1 MFENKKIFVFGMARS
16 GYEVS
21 KLLAHYNNEI
31 ILVDKKEQEQEKIK
45 ELEDLNIKVYIDEDA
60 SKYLDETFDYVIKNP
75 GISNEHELVKKAES
89 LGISVINEIEVAYH
103 FLPKVKLI
111 CVTGSNGKT
120 TTTTIIYNMI
130 KRYTSNVH
138 MCGNM
143 GIPLSKMIKDIKDND
158 ILVMEISS
166 QQLNNFKDFKPDIA
180 VLTNLI
186 PVHIDFFGNYESYK
200 NIKKRIFKNFDDKSL
215 AILNLENEDVVEL
228 TKDIKGRKEYFSS
241 KKKTDCY
248 YENNA
253 LYYKNE
259 KVIETKDILVKGMHN
274 YENIMCAILVMK
286 ELGISNQIICDEL
299 KEFTGVEHRI
309 EFVKELNNRK
319 FYNDSKATNTVS
331 TKIALDSFNTPTIL
345 IMGGLDRGHSFDE
358 LDDHLK
364 NVKYIICYGQTK
376 ERIKAW
382 SKVDCKVVENL
393 EEATKKAYEL
403 SEPGDTILLS
413 PACASWDQFNSFEER
428 GTLFKEVINKL

>member
-21 KLLAHYNNEI
+21 KLLAKYNNEI
-31 ILVDKKEQEQEKIK
+31 ILVDKKEQEKEKIK
-45 ELEDLNIKVYIDEDA
+45 ELENLNIKVYIDEDA
-60 SKYLDETFDYVIKNP
+60 SKYLDKTFDYVIKNP

-130 KRYTSNVH
+130 KRYTNNVH
-138 MCGNM
+138 MWGNM

-186 PVHIDFFGNYESYK
+186 PVHIDFFGNYENYK

-299 KEFTGVEHRI
+299 KEFKGVEHRI

>member
-31 ILVDKKEQEQEKIK
+31 ILVDKKEQEKEKIR

-130 KRYTSNVH
+130 KRYTNNVH

-186 PVHIDFFGNYESYK
+186 PVHIDFFGNYENYK

-299 KEFTGVEHRI
+299 KEFKGVEHRI

>member
-21 KLLAHYNNEI
+21 KLLAKYNNEI

-45 ELEDLNIKVYIDEDA
+45 ELENLNIKVYIDEDA
-60 SKYLDETFDYVIKNP
+60 SKYLDKTFDYVIKNP

-130 KRYTSNVH
+130 KRYTNNVH

-186 PVHIDFFGNYESYK
+186 PVHIDFFGNYENYK
-200 NIKKRIFKNFDDKSL
+200 NIKKRIFKNFDEKSL
-215 AILNLENEDVVEL
+215 AILNLENEDVIEL

-299 KEFTGVEHRI
+299 KEFKGVEHRI

>member
-31 ILVDKKEQEQEKIK
+31 ILVDKKEQEKEKIK

-186 PVHIDFFGNYESYK
+186 PVHIDFFGNYENYK
-200 NIKKRIFKNFDDKSL
+200 NIKKRIFKNFDEKSL

-299 KEFTGVEHRI
+299 KEFKGVEHRI

>member
-1 MFENKKIFVFGMARS
+1 
-16 GYEVS
+16 
-21 KLLAHYNNEI
+21 
-31 ILVDKKEQEQEKIK
+31 
-45 ELEDLNIKVYIDEDA
+45 
-60 SKYLDETFDYVIKNP
+60 
-75 GISNEHELVKKAES
+75 
-89 LGISVINEIEVAYH
+89 
-103 FLPKVKLI
+103 
-111 CVTGSNGKT
+111 
-120 TTTTIIYNMI
+120 
-130 KRYTSNVH
+130 
-138 MCGNM
+138 
-143 GIPLSKMIKDIKDND
+143 
-158 ILVMEISS
+158 
-166 QQLNNFKDFKPDIA
+166 
-180 VLTNLI
+180 
-186 PVHIDFFGNYESYK
+186 
-200 NIKKRIFKNFDDKSL
+200 
-215 AILNLENEDVVEL
+215 
-228 TKDIKGRKEYFSS
+228 
-241 KKKTDCY
+241 
-248 YENNA
+248 
-253 LYYKNE
+253 
-259 KVIETKDILVKGMHN
+259 MHN

>member
-21 KLLAHYNNEI
+21 KLLAKYNNEI
-31 ILVDKKEQEQEKIK
+31 ILVDKKEQEKEKIR
-45 ELEDLNIKVYIDEDA
+45 ELENLNIKVYIDEDA

-130 KRYTSNVH
+130 KRYTNNVH

-186 PVHIDFFGNYESYK
+186 PVHIDFFGNYENYK

-228 TKDIKGRKEYFSS
+228 TNDIKGRKEYFSS

-299 KEFTGVEHRI
+299 KEFKGVEHRI

>member
-21 KLLAHYNNEI
+21 KLLAKYNNEI
-31 ILVDKKEQEQEKIK
+31 ILVDKKEQEKEKIK
-45 ELEDLNIKVYIDEDA
+45 ELENLNIKVYIDEDA
-60 SKYLDETFDYVIKNP
+60 SKYLDKTFDYVIKNP

-130 KRYTSNVH
+130 KRYTNNVH

-186 PVHIDFFGNYESYK
+186 PVHIDFFGNYENYK
-200 NIKKRIFKNFDDKSL
+200 NIKKRIFKNFDEKSL

>member
-1 MFENKKIFVFGMARS
+1 MFENKKIFIFGMARS
-16 GYEVS
+16 GYEAA
-21 KLLAHYNNEI
+21 KLLKKHNNEI
-31 ILVDKKEQEQEKIK
+31 VLVDGKKQDEEKVK
-45 ELEDLNIKVYIDEDA
+45 ELENLGVAIYIDEDS
-60 SKYLDETFDYVIKNP
+60 SKYLDDTFDYVVKNP
-75 GISNEHELVKKAES
+75 GISNENELVKKAENF
-89 LGISVINEIEVAYH
+89 GIPVINEVELAFH
-103 FLPKVKLI
+103 FLPNVKLV

-120 TTTTIIYNMI
+120 TTTTLIYNII
-130 KRYTSNVH
+130 KRYTNNVH

-143 GIPLSKMIKDIKDND
+143 GIPLSKMIDDIKEND

-186 PVHIDFFGNYESYK
+186 PVHIDFFKTYENYK
-200 NIKKRIFKNFDDKSL
+200 NIKKRIFKNFDDNSL
-215 AILNLENEDVVEL
+215 AILNLENEDVINL

-241 KKKTDCY
+241 KKISDCY
-248 YENNA
+248 YKEGA
-253 LYYKNE
+253 IYYKNE
-259 KVIETKDILVKGMHN
+259 KIIDTNNIVIKGMHN

-286 ELGISNQIICDEL
+286 ELNIPNKYIIEEL
-299 KEFTGVEHRI
+299 ETFKGVEHRI
-309 EFVKELNNRK
+309 EYVKELNGRK

-331 TKIALDSFNTPTIL
+331 TRIALDSFNTPVIL

-358 LDDHLK
+358 LNEHLK
-364 NVKYIICYGQTK
+364 CVKYIICYGETK

-382 SKVDCKVVENL
+382 SKVECKVVDNL

-403 SEPGDTILLS
+403 SSIGDTILLS

-428 GTLFKEVINKL
+428 GTLYKEVINKL

>member
-31 ILVDKKEQEQEKIK
+31 ILVDKKEQEKEKIK
-45 ELEDLNIKVYIDEDA
+45 ELENLNIKVYIDEDA
-60 SKYLDETFDYVIKNP
+60 SKYLDKTFDYVIKNP

-130 KRYTSNVH
+130 KRYTNNVH

-299 KEFTGVEHRI
+299 KEFKGVEHRI

>member
-21 KLLAHYNNEI
+21 KLLAKYNNEI
-31 ILVDKKEQEQEKIK
+31 ILVDKKEQEKEKIK
-45 ELEDLNIKVYIDEDA
+45 ELENLNIKVYIDEDA
-60 SKYLDETFDYVIKNP
+60 SKYLDKTFDYVIKNP

-299 KEFTGVEHRI
+299 KEFKGVEHRI

-382 SKVDCKVVENL
+382 SKIDCKVVENL

-403 SEPGDTILLS
+403 SQPGDTILLS

>member
-16 GYEVS
+16 GYEVA
-21 KLLAHYNNEI
+21 KLLRKHNNEI
-31 ILVDKKEQEQEKIK
+31 VLVDAKEQDKEKVE
-45 ELEDLNIKVYIDEDA
+45 ELENLGVKVHIDKDA
-60 SKYLDETFDYVIKNP
+60 ISYLDSSFDYVVKNP
-75 GISNEHELVKKAES
+75 GISNENELVKKAFEY
-89 LGISVINEIEVAYH
+89 GISVINEIEVAYH

-130 KRYTSNVH
+130 KRYTPNCF

-143 GIPLSKMIKDIKDND
+143 GIPLSKMIEEIKEND

-180 VLTNLI
+180 VLTNSI
-186 PVHIDFFGNYESYK
+186 PVHIDIFGNYENYK
-200 NIKKRIFKNFDDKSL
+200 NIKKRIFKNFDDNSL
-215 AILNLENEDVVEL
+215 AILNLENEDVMNL

-241 KKKTDCY
+241 KRKADCY
-248 YENNA
+248 YENGII
-253 LYYKNE
+253 YYQNE
-259 KVIETKDILVKGMHN
+259 PIIETKDILVKGMHN

-286 ELGISNQIICDEL
+286 ELNIPNNIIKEEL
-299 KEFTGVEHRI
+299 ETFKGVEHRI
-309 EFVKELNNRK
+309 EFVKELNKRK

-331 TKIALDSFNTPTIL
+331 TKIALDSFDKPTIL

-358 LDDHLK
+358 LNTHLEH
-364 NVKYIICYGQTK
+364 VKYVICYGQTK
-376 ERIKAW
+376 ERIKKW
-382 SKVDCKVVENL
+382 CPKECKVVDNL

-403 SEPGDTILLS
+403 SDKGDIILLS

-428 GTLFKEVINKL
+428 GTLYKDIINKL

>member
-31 ILVDKKEQEQEKIK
+31 ILVDKKEQEKEKIR
-45 ELEDLNIKVYIDEDA
+45 ELENLNIKVYIDEDA

-130 KRYTSNVH
+130 KRYTNNVH

-186 PVHIDFFGNYESYK
+186 PVHIDFFGNYENYK

-299 KEFTGVEHRI
+299 KEFKGVEHRI

>member
-31 ILVDKKEQEQEKIK
+31 ILVDKKEQEKEKIK

-186 PVHIDFFGNYESYK
+186 PVHIDFFGNYENYK

-299 KEFTGVEHRI
+299 KEFKGVEHRI

-428 GTLFKEVINKL
+428 GALFKEVINKL

>member
-1 MFENKKIFVFGMARS
+1 MFENKKICVFGMARS
-16 GYEVS
+16 GYEVA
-21 KLLAHYNNEI
+21 KLLRKHNNEI
-31 ILVDKKEQEQEKIK
+31 VLVDAKEQDKEKVE
-45 ELEDLNIKVYIDEDA
+45 ELENLGVKVHIDKDA
-60 SKYLDETFDYVIKNP
+60 ISYLDSSFDYVVKNP
-75 GISNEHELVKKAES
+75 GISNENELVKKAFEY
-89 LGISVINEIEVAYH
+89 GISVINEIEVAYH

-130 KRYTSNVH
+130 KRYTPNCF

-143 GIPLSKMIKDIKDND
+143 GIPLSKMIEEIKEND

-186 PVHIDFFGNYESYK
+186 PVHIDFFGNYENYK
-200 NIKKRIFKNFDDKSL
+200 NIKKRIFKNFDDNSL
-215 AILNLENEDVVEL
+215 AILNLENEDVMNL

-241 KKKTDCY
+241 KRKADCY
-248 YENNA
+248 YENGII
-253 LYYKNE
+253 YYQNE
-259 KVIETKDILVKGMHN
+259 PIIETKDILVKGMHN

-286 ELGISNQIICDEL
+286 ELNIPNNIIKEEL
-299 KEFTGVEHRI
+299 ETFKGVEHRI
-309 EFVKELNNRK
+309 EFVKELNKRK

-331 TKIALDSFNTPTIL
+331 TKIALDSFDKPTIL

-358 LDDHLK
+358 LNTHLEH
-364 NVKYIICYGQTK
+364 VKYVICYGQTK
-376 ERIKAW
+376 ERIKKW
-382 SKVDCKVVENL
+382 CPKECKVVDNL

-403 SEPGDTILLS
+403 SDKGDIILLS

-428 GTLFKEVINKL
+428 GTLYKDIINKL

>member
-21 KLLAHYNNEI
+21 KLLAKYNNEI
-31 ILVDKKEQEQEKIK
+31 ILVDKKEQEKEKIK
-45 ELEDLNIKVYIDEDA
+45 EIENLNIKVYIDEDA
-60 SKYLDETFDYVIKNP
+60 SKYLDKTFDYVIKNP

>member
-1 MFENKKIFVFGMARS
+1 MFENKKIFIFGMARS
-16 GYEVS
+16 GYEAA
-21 KLLAHYNNEI
+21 KLLKKHNNEI
-31 ILVDKKEQEQEKIK
+31 VLVDGKKQDEEKVK
-45 ELEDLNIKVYIDEDA
+45 ELENLGVIIHIDEDS
-60 SKYLDETFDYVIKNP
+60 SKYLDDTFDYVVKNP
-75 GISNEHELVKKAES
+75 GISNENELVKKAENF
-89 LGISVINEIEVAYH
+89 GIPVINEVELAFH
-103 FLPKVKLI
+103 FLPKVKLV

-120 TTTTIIYNMI
+120 TTTTLIYNII
-130 KRYTSNVH
+130 KRYTNNVH

-143 GIPLSKMIKDIKDND
+143 GIPLSKMIDDIKEND

-186 PVHIDFFGNYESYK
+186 PVHIDFFKTYENYK
-200 NIKKRIFKNFDDKSL
+200 NIKKRIFKNFDDNSL
-215 AILNLENEDVVEL
+215 AILNLENEDVINL

-241 KKKTDCY
+241 KKISDCY
-248 YENNA
+248 YKEGA
-253 LYYKNE
+253 IYYKNE
-259 KVIETKDILVKGMHN
+259 KIIDTNNIVIKGIHN

-286 ELGISNQIICDEL
+286 ELNIPNKYIIEEL
-299 KEFTGVEHRI
+299 ETFKGVEHRI
-309 EFVKELNNRK
+309 EYIKELNGRK

-331 TKIALDSFNTPTIL
+331 TRIALDSFNTPVIL

-358 LDDHLK
+358 LNEHL
-364 NVKYIICYGQTK
+364 NCVKYIICYGETK

-382 SKVDCKVVENL
+382 SKVECKVVDNL

-403 SEPGDTILLS
+403 SSDGDTILLS

-428 GTLFKEVINKL
+428 GTLYKDVINKL

>member
-1 MFENKKIFVFGMARS
+1 MFENKKICVFGMARS
-16 GYEVS
+16 GYEVA
-21 KLLAHYNNEI
+21 KLLRKHNNEI
-31 ILVDKKEQEQEKIK
+31 VLVDAKEQDKEKVE
-45 ELEDLNIKVYIDEDA
+45 ELENLGVKVHIDKDA
-60 SKYLDETFDYVIKNP
+60 ISYLDSSFDYVVKNP
-75 GISNEHELVKKAES
+75 GISNENELVKKAFEY
-89 LGISVINEIEVAYH
+89 GISVINEIEVAYH

-111 CVTGSNGKT
+111 FVTGSNGKT

-130 KRYTSNVH
+130 KRYTPNCF

-143 GIPLSKMIKDIKDND
+143 GIPLSKMIEEIKEND

-186 PVHIDFFGNYESYK
+186 PVHIDFFGNYENYK
-200 NIKKRIFKNFDDKSL
+200 NIKKRIFKNFDDNSL
-215 AILNLENEDVVEL
+215 AILNLENEDVMNL

-241 KKKTDCY
+241 KRKADCY
-248 YENNA
+248 YENGII
-253 LYYKNE
+253 YYQNE
-259 KVIETKDILVKGMHN
+259 PIIETKDILVKGMHN

-286 ELGISNQIICDEL
+286 ELNIPNNIIKEEL
-299 KEFTGVEHRI
+299 ETFKGVEHRI
-309 EFVKELNNRK
+309 EFVKELNKRK

-331 TKIALDSFNTPTIL
+331 TKIALDSFDKPTIL

-358 LDDHLK
+358 LNTHLEH
-364 NVKYIICYGQTK
+364 VKYVICYGQTK
-376 ERIKAW
+376 ERIKKW
-382 SKVDCKVVENL
+382 CPKECKVVDNL

-403 SEPGDTILLS
+403 SDKGDIILLS

-428 GTLFKEVINKL
+428 GTLYKDIINKL

>member
-21 KLLAHYNNEI
+21 KLLAKYNNEI
-31 ILVDKKEQEQEKIK
+31 ILVDKKEQEKEKIK
-45 ELEDLNIKVYIDEDA
+45 ELENLNIKVYIDEDA
-60 SKYLDETFDYVIKNP
+60 SKYLDKTFDYVIKNP

-130 KRYTSNVH
+130 KRYTNNVH

-186 PVHIDFFGNYESYK
+186 PVHIDFFGNYENYK

>member
-31 ILVDKKEQEQEKIK
+31 ILVDKKEQEKEKIR
-45 ELEDLNIKVYIDEDA
+45 ELENLNIKVYIDEDA

-130 KRYTSNVH
+130 KRYTNNVH

-186 PVHIDFFGNYESYK
+186 PVHIDFFGNYENYK

-228 TKDIKGRKEYFSS
+228 TNDIKGRKEYFSS

-299 KEFTGVEHRI
+299 KEFKGVEHRI

-428 GTLFKEVINKL
+428 GALFKEVINKL

>member
-16 GYEVS
+16 GYEVA
-21 KLLAHYNNEI
+21 KLLRKHNNEI
-31 ILVDKKEQEQEKIK
+31 VLVDAKEQDKEKVE
-45 ELEDLNIKVYIDEDA
+45 ELENLGVKVHIDKDA
-60 SKYLDETFDYVIKNP
+60 ISYLDSSFDYVVKNP
-75 GISNEHELVKKAES
+75 GISNENELVKKAFEY
-89 LGISVINEIEVAYH
+89 GISVINEIEVAYH

-130 KRYTSNVH
+130 KRYTPNCF

-143 GIPLSKMIKDIKDND
+143 GIPLSKMIEEIKEND

-186 PVHIDFFGNYESYK
+186 PVHIDFFGNYENYK
-200 NIKKRIFKNFDDKSL
+200 NIKKRIFKNFDDNSL
-215 AILNLENEDVVEL
+215 AILNLENEDVMNL

-241 KKKTDCY
+241 KRKADCY
-248 YENNA
+248 YKNGII
-253 LYYKNE
+253 YYQNE
-259 KVIETKDILVKGMHN
+259 PIIETKDILVKGMHN

-286 ELGISNQIICDEL
+286 ELNIPNNIIKEEL
-299 KEFTGVEHRI
+299 ETFKGVEHRI
-309 EFVKELNNRK
+309 EFVKELNKRK

-331 TKIALDSFNTPTIL
+331 TKIALDSFDKPTIL

-358 LDDHLK
+358 LNTHLEH
-364 NVKYIICYGQTK
+364 VKYVICYGQTK
-376 ERIKAW
+376 ERIKKW
-382 SKVDCKVVENL
+382 CPKECKVVDNL

-403 SEPGDTILLS
+403 SDKGDIILLS
-413 PACASWDQFNSFEER
+413 PACASWDQFSSFEER
-428 GTLFKEVINKL
+428 GTLYKDIINKL

>member
-31 ILVDKKEQEQEKIK
+31 ILVDKKEQEKEKIK
-45 ELEDLNIKVYIDEDA
+45 ELENLNIKVYIDEDA

-186 PVHIDFFGNYESYK
+186 PVHIDFFGNYENYK
-200 NIKKRIFKNFDDKSL
+200 NIKKRIFKNFDEKSL

-299 KEFTGVEHRI
+299 KEFKGVEHRI